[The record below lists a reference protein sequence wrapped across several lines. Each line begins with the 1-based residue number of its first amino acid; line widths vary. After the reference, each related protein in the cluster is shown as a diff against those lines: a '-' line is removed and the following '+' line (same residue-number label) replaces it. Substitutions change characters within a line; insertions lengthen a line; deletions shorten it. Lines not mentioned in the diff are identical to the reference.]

1 MVWFIISLYTLYSE
15 ESIYSLS
22 YICCFGGR
30 RDILF
35 WICHLSKQKGN
46 KMARNEFNNAM
57 AWVNCGEK
65 FIYDINKTNLES
77 N

>member
-1 MVWFIISLYTLYSE
+1 
-15 ESIYSLS
+15 
-22 YICCFGGR
+22 
-30 RDILF
+30 
-35 WICHLSKQKGN
+35 
-46 KMARNEFNNAM
+46 MARNEFNNAM